1 MNYASSLFEKFGW
14 QKTDVSKLMSLGT
27 VPPPSGQNITPE
39 TLKLCVA
46 MVEGTQ
52 RNEILTDEM

>member
-1 MNYASSLFEKFGW
+1 MPVLCLKSLADRYLKA
-14 QKTDVSKLMSLGT
+14 MSLGT
-27 VPPPSGQNITPE
+27 VPPPSGHNITPE

-52 RNEILTDEM
+52 RNVILTDEM